1 MTATAKHTMASIS
14 KLKQKVPLSSHVTL
28 AKSSSTSGLSP
39 SLSGQGGGLNSLPLG
54 PASPDT
60 GCLQALHPR
69 GERYQKKV
77 KSLKEQGGQ
86 LPDFSMLE
94 VWAPAGAVPRV
105 GDSSGGL
112 VS

>member
-1 MTATAKHTMASIS
+1 MASIS
-14 KLKQKVPLSSHVTL
+14 KLKQKVLLSSHVTL

-39 SLSGQGGGLNSLPLG
+39 SLLGQGEGLNSLLLG

-60 GCLQALHPR
+60 GCCLQALHPR

-94 VWAPAGAVPRV
+94 VWAPAGAVPWV